1 VDAAVGLEDVRA
13 GVRAWCAKAGWG
25 RRVRRRFSSP
35 TSGSQAAALKAA
47 ELQARHRG
55 QSASSAL
62 RLPLT
67 LALYRRACVMNSCSL
82 LERKKSLSSSVRH
95 SCLGLGVRGWGWG
108 LGLGLGLRLR
118 PPTRGVDAGHLSIA
132 RGVWRVGCGRVGAWG
147 ARWGAWPPAAAPVR
161 PRSCSRCRA
170 PGEG

>member
-1 VDAAVGLEDVRA
+1 MDAAVGLEDVCA
-13 GVRAWCAKAGWG
+13 DVRAWCAKAGWG

-108 LGLGLGLRLR
+108 LGI
-118 PPTRGVDAGHLSIA
+118 GVGVGVKAATPYA
-132 RGVWRVGCGRVGAWG
+132 RC
-147 ARWGAWPPAAAPVR
+147 
-161 PRSCSRCRA
+161 
-170 PGEG
+170 

>member
-1 VDAAVGLEDVRA
+1 VDAAVGLEDVCA

-35 TSGSQAAALKAA
+35 TSGSQAAELKAA
-47 ELQARHRG
+47 ELQAAERQARHRG
-55 QSASSAL
+55 QSSSSAL

-108 LGLGLGLRLR
+108 LG
-118 PPTRGVDAGHLSIA
+118 
-132 RGVWRVGCGRVGAWG
+132 VGDWG
-147 ARWGAWPPAAAPVR
+147 WG
-161 PRSCSRCRA
+161 
-170 PGEG
+170 